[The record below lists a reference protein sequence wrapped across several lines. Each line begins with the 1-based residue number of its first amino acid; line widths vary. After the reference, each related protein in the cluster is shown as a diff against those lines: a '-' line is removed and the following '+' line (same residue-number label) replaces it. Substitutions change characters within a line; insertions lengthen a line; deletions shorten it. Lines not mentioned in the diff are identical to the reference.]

1 MVVSSVL
8 CLPIINLFFLSLNLK
23 NERPVS
29 FLLRHHTKMP
39 NGQVR
44 HLRQRSMRSFFF
56 VSSINFQG
64 ENVKLNF
71 MNYDFTNGMFSD
83 SANGM
88 LSDSAKINFAKIPAV
103 RSSGD
108 FTKGEDI
115 SNSFLFCLILV

>member
-1 MVVSSVL
+1 MNA
-8 CLPIINLFFLSLNLK
+8 PFLFFCAITQK
-23 NERPVS
+23 CR
-29 FLLRHHTKMP
+29 T
-39 NGQVR
+39 VR
-44 HLRQRSMRSFFF
+44 SGIFASAARSFCF